1 MGTASDNPFT
11 HVHTFL
17 CMYIH
22 MCTICFHCVISLGT
36 ACGDSVFCCSG
47 TASGDP
53 CHFNLYHRTMYFC
66 GHRQWRHFYMS
77 TYIHLSFDFN
87 ATFLSGHRLCR
98 RGFLFCHRITYICT
112 YTFVRIGHR
121 QWRPLSF
128 HLISSHHFCWHCQ
141 WRPFH
146 THTHTHFI

>member
-66 GHRQWRHFYMS
+66 GHRQWQHCYKS
-77 TYIHLSFDFN
+77 TFIHLSFDFN

-98 RGFLFCHRITYICT
+98 RGFLFCHRMTYICT

-121 QWRPLSF
+121 QWRPF
-128 HLISSHHFCWHCQ
+128 HFILFHRIISVGTASGD
-141 WRPFH
+141 PF
-146 THTHTHFI
+146 THIHTHFI

>member
-1 MGTASDNPFT
+1 MATLLFHLISSPHISGRRLWRLSFTSCHRIHRCSQSVGTASDNPFT

-66 GHRQWRHFYMS
+66 GHRQWQHCYKS
-77 TYIHLSFDFN
+77 TFIHLSFDFN

-98 RGFLFCHRITYICT
+98 RGFLFCHRMTYIHVC
-112 YTFVRIGHR
+112 
-121 QWRPLSF
+121 
-128 HLISSHHFCWHCQ
+128 
-141 WRPFH
+141 
-146 THTHTHFI
+146 